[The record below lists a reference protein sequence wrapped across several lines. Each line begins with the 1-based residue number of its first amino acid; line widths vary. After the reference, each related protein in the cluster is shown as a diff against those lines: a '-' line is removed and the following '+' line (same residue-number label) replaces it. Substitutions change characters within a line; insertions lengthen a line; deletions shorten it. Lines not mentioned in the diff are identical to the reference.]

1 VGEGRKESGRSQPVQ
16 LHRLTRGIDHLIAYT
31 VLLGGVVM
39 RCSVLLLI
47 LAFAGSLSLALRAN
61 SPVKSSAATLTLSPA
76 EQAAWK
82 GEETYWQFQKADDRD
97 AFLALWD
104 ERFVGWPRRTSV
116 PVDKDKM
123 REDLKRAPDRKVL
136 DYKLEPLSV
145 REYGGNVVI
154 TLYRATVH
162 STDNNGN
169 DGQTRP
175 YRLTHTWMKT
185 GQAWQIIGGMS
196 SADNSN

>member
-1 VGEGRKESGRSQPVQ
+1 
-16 LHRLTRGIDHLIAYT
+16 
-31 VLLGGVVM
+31 M
-39 RCSVLLLI
+39 RCSCCFLFWHSLDPCRSRSRRVRRSNRLLQ
-47 LAFAGSLSLALRAN
+47 LSRYRLR
-61 SPVKSSAATLTLSPA
+61 SKRHG
-76 EQAAWK
+76 K
-82 GEETYWQFQKADDRD
+82 GRKRTGNFKKPTTAML
-97 AFLALWD
+97 FSALWD

-136 DYKLEPLSV
+136 DYKLEALSV

-162 STDNNGN
+162 STDNNGK
-169 DGQTRP
+169 DEQTRP

-185 GQAWQIIGGMS
+185 GQAWQIIGGMP

>member
-1 VGEGRKESGRSQPVQ
+1 
-16 LHRLTRGIDHLIAYT
+16 
-31 VLLGGVVM
+31 M
-39 RCSVLLLI
+39 RCSVLLVI
-47 LAFAGSLSLALRAN
+47 LTFAGPLPLAQQAS
-61 SPVKSSAATLTLSPA
+61 SPVKSSPATLTLSPA

-82 GEETYWQFQKADDRD
+82 GEETYWQFQKTDERN

-104 ERFVGWPRRTSV
+104 ERFVGRPRRTSV

-123 REDLKRAPDRKVL
+123 REDLNRAPDRKVL

-154 TLYRATVH
+154 TLYRATVC
-162 STDNNGN
+162 STDNSGK
-169 DGQTRP
+169 DEQTRS